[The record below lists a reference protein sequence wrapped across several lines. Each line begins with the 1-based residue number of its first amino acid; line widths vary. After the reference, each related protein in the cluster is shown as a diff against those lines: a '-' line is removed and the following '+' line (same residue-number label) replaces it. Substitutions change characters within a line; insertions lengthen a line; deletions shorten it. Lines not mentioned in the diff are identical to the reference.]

1 MAISILP
8 DSQRPEGM
16 GFKCEESLVQ
26 MQYLALQASQ
36 IIKKLQMQ
44 L

>member
-16 GFKCEESLVQ
+16 GFKNEESHVH
-26 MQYLALQASQ
+26 MPNLALQAS
-36 IIKKLQMQ
+36 
-44 L
+44 